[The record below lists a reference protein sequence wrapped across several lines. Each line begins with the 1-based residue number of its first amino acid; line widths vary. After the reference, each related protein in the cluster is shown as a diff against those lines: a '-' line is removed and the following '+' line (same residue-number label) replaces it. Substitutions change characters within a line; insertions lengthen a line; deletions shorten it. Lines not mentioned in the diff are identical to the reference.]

1 MKTHPKKEIRII
13 CELPLS
19 GRMRAHLDRAPI
31 SGYTML
37 PAIGGKGSEGAWS
50 REGLVGDAGQM
61 VVFLIVLDASE
72 LEAVLDG
79 SLCRDRQPDRHH
91 HHCGCRGRPPGTL
104 LKERE

>member
-50 REGLVGDAGQM
+50 HEGLVGDAGQM
-61 VVFLIVLDASE
+61 VVFLIILDASE
-72 LEAVLDG
+72 LEAVLDDLYAVIANQIG
-79 SLCRDRQPDRHH
+79 IITIADVEVV
-91 HHCGCRGRPPGTL
+91 RP
-104 LKERE
+104 ERF

>member
-13 CELPLS
+13 CESPLV

-31 SGYTML
+31 TGYTML

-61 VVFLIVLDASE
+61 VIFLVVLDAGE
-72 LEAVLDG
+72 LEAVLEDLYG
-79 SLCRDRQPDRHH
+79 VISNQMGIITVSDVEVV
-91 HHCGCRGRPPGTL
+91 RP
-104 LKERE
+104 ERF

>member
-61 VVFLIVLDASE
+61 VVFLIILDASE
-72 LEAVLDG
+72 LEAVLEDLYAVIANQIG
-79 SLCRDRQPDRHH
+79 IITIADVEVV
-91 HHCGCRGRPPGTL
+91 RP
-104 LKERE
+104 ERF

>member
-61 VVFLIVLDASE
+61 VVFLIILDASE
-72 LEAVLDG
+72 LEAVLDDLYAVIANQIG
-79 SLCRDRQPDRHH
+79 IITIADVEVV
-91 HHCGCRGRPPGTL
+91 RP
-104 LKERE
+104 ERF